1 MKNNNKV
8 LIAMASG
15 LLAGG
20 VLGLLFAPN
29 KGRETRKRIAD
40 GEKKLNKS
48 IKETV
53 NRGKE
58 KFSDLKDGIKEN
70 IEALNEKVRELV

>member
-1 MKNNNKV
+1 MKNNSKV
-8 LIAMASG
+8 LIALAS
-15 LLAGG
+15 AIVVGG

-40 GEKKLNKS
+40 AEKNLSKS

-53 NRGKE
+53 NRGKD
-58 KFSDLKDGIKEN
+58 KLSDLKDGMKEK